1 MYACICMYVCICGYM
16 YMYMSFKI
24 YIKSKMTLF
33 SEYISVLTKSSSVLL
48 NKDKAK
54 NYIGIN

>member
-1 MYACICMYVCICGYM
+1 MYASICMYVCICGYI

-54 NYIGIN
+54 NYISIN

>member
-1 MYACICMYVCICGYM
+1 MHVYVCMCVFVDIYI

-33 SEYISVLTKSSSVLL
+33 SEYISILTKSSSVLL

>member
-1 MYACICMYVCICGYM
+1 MYMYVCVYLWIYI